1 MLSNLKA
8 YYKEHQID
16 VTDIIS
22 MIKQEKR
29 IANSMDME
37 GDDKHL
43 MNAYWQ
49 LANLIFTAFYL
60 DHSQNSYLSTFF
72 A

>member
-1 MLSNLKA
+1 
-8 YYKEHQID
+8 
-16 VTDIIS
+16 
-22 MIKQEKR
+22 
-29 IANSMDME
+29 MDME